1 MRTLQKELTM
11 RSIALCCLLTACAS
25 PIDVDTGE
33 DLPTTTRQA
42 SSTDDRVVWTRDLD
56 GETHV
61 DEVAF
66 ADGFARLAGDLPQC
80 IAACKAGPDSI
91 EAFCRSLPD
100 PRLRA
105 GCWAVV
111 LAGEVACT
119 GWCYLNF

>member
-1 MRTLQKELTM
+1 M

-25 PIDVDTGE
+25 PIDVNTG
-33 DLPTTTRQA
+33 DRPPDDDPPA
-42 SSTDDRVVWTRDLD
+42 SSTDDRIVCTRDLV
-56 GETHV
+56 GETNV

-111 LAGEVACT
+111 LAGEVACM